1 MFTFVMVSGAS
12 YHANDYDSNDDD
24 KDRGHYGHDEVE
36 VRQDNLD
43 SLFRGKIAVA
53 DLARGR
59 YRT

>member
-1 MFTFVMVSGAS
+1 MIPGAS

-24 KDRGHYGHDEVE
+24 KYRGHYGHDEVK

-43 SLFRGKIAVA
+43 SLFRGKRAVA

-59 YRT
+59 DRT